1 MEFIGYLIVGVLVL
15 GFAAFA
21 LGLVVF
27 LFSILTGATS
37 STATPLS
44 GAGNS
49 SMNEGDFHS
58 GPEGY
63 SLQTL
68 PTRTLSMD
76 QADMTKGISTDRFSI
91 S

>member
-1 MEFIGYLIVGVLVL
+1 MEFIGFFIVGVLVL
-15 GFAAFA
+15 GFAALA

-37 STATPLS
+37 STATPLN

-63 SLQTL
+63 SPNTAY
-68 PTRTLSMD
+68 PDTFYGSGGHDEGDFNR
-76 QADMTKGISTDRFSI
+76 
-91 S
+91 